1 MIRTKKKMNLLK
13 IASNFKIN
21 ADISSIEP
29 YGSGHIND
37 TYYIKNTNS
46 EDSDYLL
53 QRINHRVFKDVPSLM
68 NNIQLVTTHLRT
80 RLKEIPGADPE
91 KEVLSLVKTNEHLY
105 YFLDERGNYWRMYK
119 YIKNTKSIDIV
130 ETNEQAFEG
139 GKAFGRFQMLLFDL
153 DINLLNYTIPAFHHI
168 GLRLTRFNSA
178 LQADPLDRKNAVAAE
193 VEFIQLRIEGMCAIL
208 NLGREEGLPVRITHN
223 DTKFNN
229 ILLDLNDQA
238 QCVIDLDTVMPG
250 YVAYDFGDAIR
261 SIINTAPEDEQD
273 LDKIR
278 LNIPLFEAFTQG
290 YLKESAGFLTEN
302 EIKSLPL
309 SVLLF
314 PYMQGVRFL
323 TDYLNGDTYYKIHFP
338 DHNLQRTRAQ
348 FQLLRKLEE
357 RYSKIENFIW
367 ETANTYLNKDI
378 NTNRSEAV

>member
-1 MIRTKKKMNLLK
+1 MNLLK

-37 TYYIKNTNS
+37 TYYIKNINS
-46 EDSDYLL
+46 EGSDYLL

-80 RLKEIPGADPE
+80 RLKEIPGADPD

-105 YFLDERGNYWRMYK
+105 YFLDEGGNYWRMYK

-193 VEFIQLRIEGMCAIL
+193 VEFIQLRIEAMCAIL

-229 ILLDLNDQA
+229 ILLNLNDKA

-290 YLKESAGFLTEN
+290 YLKESVGFLTEN

-357 RYSKIENFIW
+357 QYSKIENFIW